1 MSPYGKMFPLKFV
14 GINEVC
20 ISFHAK
26 TVCTVSFYWKTVVP
40 VNNIH
45 FRQPL
50 PNLIE
55 MWWVVLEVKHTHQ
68 CA

>member
-55 MWWVVLEVKHTHQ
+55 MW
-68 CA
+68 